1 MQDPTHQP
9 TEPTSNDSAEL
20 STLRT
25 TVSELR
31 EKSTARKRRI
41 AELEAALAERDSQL
55 AQANATIKEI
65 TIDTPL
71 RDLSESISTAPE
83 LWVEQFQKSGY
94 RLEMKGSK
102 LQVLTSDGKP
112 VLHNGSA
119 VPFERDAL
127 AKFLTDEKSH
137 AQAKTFRAITIVNR
151 ASGSQAAPESGQRK
165 SNTAS
170 QKQTFQFGLRNPPRS
185 N

>member
-1 MQDPTHQP
+1 MAEGTQRPN
-9 TEPTSNDSAEL
+9 EPTSTNDSVEL
-20 STLRT
+20 AALRK
-25 TVSELR
+25 TVKELKQ
-31 EKSTARKRRI
+31 KSTTRKAKI
-41 AELEAALAERDSQL
+41 AELEAALGERDTQL
-55 AQANATIKEI
+55 TQANAAIKEM
-65 TIDTPL
+65 TIDAPL

-83 LWVEQFQKSGY
+83 LWVEQFQKNY
-94 RLEMKGSK
+94 RLEMKGST

-127 AKFLTDEKSH
+127 AKLLTDEKH
-137 AQAKTFRAITIVNR
+137 PQARVFQAITIVNR